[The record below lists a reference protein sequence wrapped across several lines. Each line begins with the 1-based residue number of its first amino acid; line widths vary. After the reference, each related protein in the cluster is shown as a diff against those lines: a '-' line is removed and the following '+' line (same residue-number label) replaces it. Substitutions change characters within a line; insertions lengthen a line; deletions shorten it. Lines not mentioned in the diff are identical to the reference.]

1 MYNLF
6 YLFSIAA
13 VIIGIQFG
21 TRYFRARRLC
31 HWLKIGMDAY
41 GTQRYEDA
49 LPAFRKCVR
58 IAPEWVH
65 TRALLGM
72 SLAQTGKK
80 EEALREIEMV
90 EALQPKQAETW
101 ALITLFYVLCMP
113 DAHDT
118 LLNALDTLYKI
129 DPESAARLIEKPQF
143 RNLERLDRY
152 RALKDQILAWDAN
165 HT

>member
-65 TRALLGM
+65 TRAL
-72 SLAQTGKK
+72 
-80 EEALREIEMV
+80 
-90 EALQPKQAETW
+90 TW

>member
-118 LLNALDTLYKI
+118 VFNSLDTL
-129 DPESAARLIEKPQF
+129 
-143 RNLERLDRY
+143 
-152 RALKDQILAWDAN
+152 
-165 HT
+165 